1 MAAPE
6 QLMLQT
12 VSGLQKEGERGFAF
26 GGGQQKRVLGLR
38 TLLYVREL
46 QKNPY
51 RKHRLSGTPN
61 CFRRRHRGGATGG
74 AAGASREEEEEGPLC
89 DAEVGDELVFTRRG
103 VDRELFM
110 WLVKQTRG

>member
-1 MAAPE
+1 
-6 QLMLQT
+6 MLQT
-12 VSGLQKEGERGFAF
+12 VSGLQKERERGFAF

-110 WLVKQTRG
+110 WVVKQTRG